1 MYENIHNST
10 THNHQKPQTTQ
21 TFINGRMNELRHTN
35 RIEYYR
41 ATKMTE
47 LFHATIWIKIA
58 NMLSKRSQTQE
69 NA

>member
-1 MYENIHNST
+1 
-10 THNHQKPQTTQ
+10 
-21 TFINGRMNELRHTN
+21 MNELRHTN
-35 RIEYYR
+35 RIEYYP